1 MFNIQILWCPGVSS
15 VQLLEDMTM
24 ISCGNDS
31 QLKVWKLSTARA
43 PGKTLVWATPTH
55 SADLVGK
62 FWLMHVIF
70 YGYECIL

>member
-1 MFNIQILWCPGVSS
+1 
-15 VQLLEDMTM
+15 M

-62 FWLMHVIF
+62 FAKTCDLLWL
-70 YGYECIL
+70 

>member
-1 MFNIQILWCPGVSS
+1 
-15 VQLLEDMTM
+15 M

-62 FWLMHVIF
+62 VAKTCDLLWL
-70 YGYECIL
+70 